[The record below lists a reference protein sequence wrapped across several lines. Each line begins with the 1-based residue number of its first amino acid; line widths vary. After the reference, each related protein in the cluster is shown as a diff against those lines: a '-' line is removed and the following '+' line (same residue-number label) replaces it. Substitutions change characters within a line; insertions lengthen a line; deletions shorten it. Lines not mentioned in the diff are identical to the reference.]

1 MRMYDLIEKKR
12 DGYKLS
18 TNEINFII
26 ENYVNKK
33 IPDYQMSALLMT
45 IYFNGMTIEESSALT
60 MAMVN
65 SGERIDLSDIS
76 GIKVDKHS
84 TGGVG
89 DTTTIVLA
97 PLVASVGVSVAKM
110 SGRGL
115 GHTGGTLDKL
125 ESIPGFNVEISNK
138 RFVELVNESH
148 IAVIGQTA
156 DLAPAD
162 KLLYSL
168 RDVTA
173 TVNSIPLIASSIMS
187 KKIASGAD
195 RLVLDVKTGRGAF
208 MQDLASAK
216 ELAET
221 MVKIGNDLGIQTIA
235 TISNMEEPLGFAIGN
250 SLEIKEAILTLQGK
264 GPSDLTELCLN
275 LGSQM
280 VYLAEKTKTLKEARK
295 LLETNLNNGKALAK
309 FKSFIKNQSGDETVI
324 NDQTRLLQAKYTFDL
339 KAHSSGYLK
348 EIMANE
354 LGKIAMTLGAGR
366 EQKESIINLGVGIVL
381 HKKVGDFIESGESIL
396 KIHSDTENI
405 EEIKARLYK
414 SIVISNEKVNKLPL
428 IFQTINK

>member
-12 DGYKLS
+12 DGYELS
-18 TNEINFII
+18 TSEINFII
-26 ENYVNKK
+26 ENYVNNK

-60 MAMVN
+60 MAMVD
-65 SGERIDLSDIS
+65 SGERIDLSNIS

-97 PLVASVGVSVAKM
+97 PLVASVGVAVAKM

-125 ESIPGFNVEISNK
+125 ESIPGFNIEISNK
-138 RFVELVNESH
+138 KFIELVNEYH
-148 IAVIGQTA
+148 LAVIGQTA
-156 DLAPAD
+156 DLALAD

-195 RLVLDVKTGRGAF
+195 RLVLDVKTGKGAF
-208 MQDLASAK
+208 MEDLASAK

-221 MVKIGNDLGIQTIA
+221 MVKIGNDLGIQTMA

-264 GPSDLTELCLN
+264 GPKDLTELCLN

-280 VYLAEKTKTLKEARK
+280 VYLAERTKTIKEARK
-295 LLETNLNNGKALAK
+295 LLEKNLANGKALAK
-309 FKSFIKNQSGDETVI
+309 FESFIKNQSGDETVI
-324 NDQTRLLQAKYTFDL
+324 DNQSKLIQAQYTFEL
-339 KAHSSGYLK
+339 KAKKSGYLK

-366 EQKESIINLGVGIVL
+366 EKKDSIINLGVGIVL
-381 HKKVGDFIESGESIL
+381 HKKVGDFIKSGESLLI
-396 KIHSDTENI
+396 IHSDTEDI
-405 EEIKARLYK
+405 EEIKARLYQ
-414 SIVISNEKVNKLPL
+414 SIIISDEKNKKLPL
-428 IFQTINK
+428 IYQTITK

>member
-138 RFVELVNESH
+138 RFVDLVNESH

-221 MVKIGNDLGIQTIA
+221 MVKIGNDLGIQTMA

-396 KIHSDTENI
+396 EIHSDTENI

>member
-1 MRMYDLIEKKR
+1 
-12 DGYKLS
+12 
-18 TNEINFII
+18 

-138 RFVELVNESH
+138 RFVDLVNESH

-221 MVKIGNDLGIQTIA
+221 MVKIGNDLGIQTMA

-280 VYLAEKTKTLKEARK
+280 VYLAEKTKTLKEDRK
-295 LLETNLNNGKALAK
+295 LLETNLNNGKAIAK

-339 KAHSSGYLK
+339 KAHNSGYLK
-348 EIMANE
+348 KIMANE
-354 LGKIAMTLGAGR
+354 LGKI
-366 EQKESIINLGVGIVL
+366 
-381 HKKVGDFIESGESIL
+381 
-396 KIHSDTENI
+396 
-405 EEIKARLYK
+405 
-414 SIVISNEKVNKLPL
+414 
-428 IFQTINK
+428 